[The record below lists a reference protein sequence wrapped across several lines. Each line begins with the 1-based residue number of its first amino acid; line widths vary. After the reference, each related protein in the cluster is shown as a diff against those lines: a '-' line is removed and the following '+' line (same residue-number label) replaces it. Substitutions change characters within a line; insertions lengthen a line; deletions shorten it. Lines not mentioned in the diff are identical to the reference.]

1 MFVQSLQARVREG
14 NITVSVTALKV
25 DKNDDLNVPQP
36 DAEAAGLGGRLV
48 VLLIIPFFFIAPQN
62 VPPAPVDA
70 QGILDR
76 IAAVTA
82 EADARMQS
90 QRVTSAGFLNEGS
103 AYLSWKYILE
113 QHMASFTKQRTIT
126 DSRVKKETQSL
137 LCPWGPIAAA
147 VSLYFG
153 ILLHLWQ
160 PDALGGL
167 SLRLYLP
174 RTVLLHLLRTRA
186 SMREWDTAHQQLWF
200 WMAFVLV
207 LGLWLPMS
215 EDPAQESITIQYHA
229 QECVR
234 EWIALSGITTW
245 EEAKEILQKVVWP
258 KYMYNDYEARTVWTM
273 CAAQVVSTPEST
285 AGSTYDIPS
294 R

>member
-1 MFVQSLQARVREG
+1 MFVQSLQSRVREG
-14 NITVSVTALKV
+14 NITVSVASLKV
-25 DKNDDLNVPQP
+25 DKNDDLNVPEHS
-36 DAEAAGLGGRLV
+36 AEAVGLGGRLV

-62 VPPAPVDA
+62 VPPAPIDA

-76 IAAVTA
+76 IAVVTA

-90 QRVTSAGFLNEGS
+90 GRVTSAGFLNEGS

-113 QHMASFTKQRTIT
+113 QHMASFTKRTIM
-126 DSRVKKETQSL
+126 DSRVKMETQPL

-174 RTVLLHLLRTRA
+174 RTVLSHLYKTSA
-186 SMREWDTAHQQLWF
+186 SMRVWDTAHQHLWF
-200 WMAFVLV
+200 WMAFVLA
-207 LGLWLPMS
+207 LGLWLPMG
-215 EDPAQESITIQYHA
+215 ENPDQEAITIQYHA

-234 EWIALSGITTW
+234 EWIALSGVTTW
-245 EEAKEILQKVVWP
+245 EEAKEVLQSVVWP
-258 KYMYNDYEARTVWTM
+258 KYIYNDYEASTVWTM
-273 CAAQVVSTPEST
+273 CSTPVGSTPESS